1 MHDKWALYTRK
12 IYDGLAYGV
21 NTVTKPF
28 KVVGKVAGN
37 AFSILGKSEKKSE
50 FADDPD
56 VSEVDEEWED

>member
-1 MHDKWALYTRK
+1 M
-12 IYDGLAYGV
+12 
-21 NTVTKPF
+21 
-28 KVVGKVAGN
+28 VGKVAGN